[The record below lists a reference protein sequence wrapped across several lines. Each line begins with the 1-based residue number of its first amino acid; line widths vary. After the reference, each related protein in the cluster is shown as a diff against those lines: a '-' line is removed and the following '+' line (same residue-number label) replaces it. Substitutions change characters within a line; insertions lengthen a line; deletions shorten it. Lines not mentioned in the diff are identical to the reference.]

1 ARALELDG
9 AAERAH
15 GRGRPGLVDLHD
27 HLARADKLGV
37 KRLVEVEDG
46 LQTTVVFAREGL
58 PRGAGASA
66 KDLLY
71 LRVGLGPGRFELAFD
86 QILAADAATPRLP
99 ELRLERP
106 ERAPAIGALVWPIAD
121 QRAGEREIAA
131 MRDGP

>member
-37 KRLVEVEDG
+37 KRLVEVEDR
-46 LQTTVVFAREGL
+46 LQTTVVVAGAGL
-58 PRGAGASA
+58 PRGAGAGA
-66 KDLLY
+66 TDLLH

-99 ELRLERP
+99 ELRLQRTA
-106 ERAPAIGALVWPIAD
+106 RDPATGALVSPI
-121 QRAGEREIAA
+121 GH
-131 MRDGP
+131 P